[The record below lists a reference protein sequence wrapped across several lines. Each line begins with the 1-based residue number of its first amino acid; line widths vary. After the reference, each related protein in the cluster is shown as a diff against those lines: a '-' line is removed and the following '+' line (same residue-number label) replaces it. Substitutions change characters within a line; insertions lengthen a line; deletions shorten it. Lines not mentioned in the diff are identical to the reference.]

1 MSIQTEIKRH
11 TLRTLAAMKG
21 KERVAMLT
29 AYDVVTAACL
39 DEAGVDVLLTGD
51 SLGNVVYGFD
61 STLPVTLDMIVA
73 HTASVVR
80 GSGRAFVVAD
90 LPFLTFQVSP
100 EEAIRNAGRCLAEAG
115 AQAVKVEGAYPE
127 MCETVRRLVTAGI
140 PVMGHIGLTPQ
151 SVHQMG
157 GYYTHGK
164 SESSA
169 ERLQREA
176 KALEVAGC
184 FAIVLECVTEPLARL
199 ITEQVSCLTI
209 GIGSGAVCDGE
220 VLVVNDV
227 LGYSPGRSPKFA
239 PPRLDLKKLV
249 REAALGYVSD
259 VKRGAGAAVAAP
271 ARTVTPPP
279 LPNARAVRDFL
290 DIRPEGPSQ

>member
-1 MSIQTEIKRH
+1 MSIQTETKRH
-11 TLRTLAAMKG
+11 TLRNLASMKG

-39 DEAGVDVLLTGD
+39 DEAGVDILLTGD
-51 SLGNVVYGFD
+51 SLGNVIYGFE
-61 STLPVTLDMIVA
+61 STLPVTLDMIVQ

-80 GSGRAFVVAD
+80 GSRHAFVVAD
-90 LPFLTFQVSP
+90 LPFMTFQINAD
-100 EEAIRNAGRCLAEAG
+100 EAIRNAGRCLAEAG

-127 MCETVRRLVTAGI
+127 MCETVRRLVLAGI

-164 SESSA
+164 TESSA
-169 ERLQREA
+169 ERLLREA
-176 KALEVAGC
+176 KALEAAGC
-184 FAIVLECVTEPLARL
+184 FAIVLECVAEGLARD
-199 ITEQVSCLTI
+199 ITSQVRCLTI

-220 VLVVNDV
+220 VLVINDV

-239 PPRLDLKKLV
+239 PPRLDLKSLV
-249 REAALGYVSD
+249 REAAAAYVQD
-259 VKRGAGAAVAAP
+259 TKAQGAQQP
-271 ARTVTPPP
+271 E
-279 LPNARAVRDFL
+279 ARA
-290 DIRPEGPSQ
+290 